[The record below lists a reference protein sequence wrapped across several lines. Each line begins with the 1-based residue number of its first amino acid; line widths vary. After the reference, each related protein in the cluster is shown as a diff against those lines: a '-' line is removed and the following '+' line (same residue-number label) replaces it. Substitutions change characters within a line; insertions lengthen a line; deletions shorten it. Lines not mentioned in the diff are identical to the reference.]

1 MAEDRFKVRVA
12 VLAIIQMDNKVLLQ
26 KRINTGYM
34 DGFYDLG
41 AAGHLES
48 GESLKMA
55 MKREIKEEL
64 GVIVKLENINFAS
77 IVHKKDVESGLEYMY
92 VYFKVKNFTDKPS
105 IMEPNKNAALQWF
118 DLNDLPANLISDRQ
132 TVLNNLTNDSF
143 YDEFGW
149 NL

>member
-48 GESLKMA
+48 GESLEMA
-55 MKREIKEEL
+55 MQREIKEEL
-64 GVIVKLENINFAS
+64 GVIVKLENINFVS
-77 IVHKKDVESGLEYMY
+77 IVHKKDGESGLEYMY
-92 VYFKVKNFTDKPS
+92 VYFKIKNFTDKPS

>member
-55 MKREIKEEL
+55 MQREIKEEL
-64 GVIVKLENINFAS
+64 GVIVKLENINFVS

-92 VYFKVKNFTDKPS
+92 VYFKVKNFTDKPT
-105 IMEPNKNAALQWF
+105 IMEPNKNAALQWI